1 MARKAISW
9 DTLKARRQ
17 RGREVAK
24 RLPSATRAR
33 PRDPAEARLLATIER
48 TRASAGIPHKLD

>member
-9 DTLKARRQ
+9 DTVKARRQ

-24 RLPSATRAR
+24 RLPSATRSR
-33 PRDPAEARLLATIER
+33 PRDPAEARLLATLER
-48 TRASAGIPHKLD
+48 NRSADGNPHKLD